1 MNKIVFSNNTEIEIS
16 SVTQSGNTLSVSID
30 TQDVNSVIAKFSDK
44 ESTSVMR
51 YYSGVDLIRGYS
63 GFTNLQNVV
72 FTPNV
77 TADIDYE
84 IEDET
89 TSSGFAETFVD
100 RCVVTMKKVSAL
112 AAVEIQTA
120 QNTANIDYIAMET
133 GVEL

>member
-16 SVTQSGNTLSVSID
+16 SVTQSGDTLSVYIN
-30 TQDVNSVIAKFSDK
+30 TNDVNSVIEKFSDK
-44 ESTSVMR
+44 ESTFVMR
-51 YYSGVDLIRGYS
+51 YYADTDLIRGYS
-63 GFTNLQNVV
+63 GYTDLQNVV

-100 RCVVTMKKVSAL
+100 RCVVAMRKISAL
-112 AAVEIQTA
+112 TSVANQTA

-133 GVEL
+133 GIDL